1 VQDVDFNAAHGVFV
15 EGIEADRE
23 DGFVDVA
30 GGGGSGRRRR

>member
-1 VQDVDFNAAHGVFV
+1 MDLNAAHGVFV

-30 GGGGSGRRRR
+30 GGISGGRRRRC